1 MNKKIKRAFSLLLV
15 VLLLAVTFSSC
26 SLTKKESEFKE
37 STETCAYY
45 RYKSTS
51 TEPEYTIP
59 ETHNGKPITE
69 LMAFSFANAEYLKVL
84 NIGKNIEKI
93 DVWALTNCPLLE
105 AINVAEDNPNYKSVD
120 GILYNKDMTTL
131 LVYPNGK
138 TPLQKNDK
146 DEIIGG
152 GSVRVPDSVKA
163 IGENAFYLCNNLY
176 SIEFN
181 EGLETI
187 GKMAFIKC
195 GNLQEVNLPSTVKT
209 IGEDAFSYC
218 NSLKK
223 LDIPSNVTEIGDYA
237 FFSTSSVIEKITVH
251 NTEDGI
257 KLGDDW
263 IPIVK
268 DSVGEK
274 VPVEFVGKK

>member
-26 SLTKKESEFKE
+26 SLMNNEPEFKE
-37 STETCAYY
+37 SADTCAYY
-45 RYKSTS
+45 RYKSAS
-51 TEPEYTIP
+51 TETEYTIP

-69 LMAFSFANAEYLKVL
+69 LMAFSFSNAEYLKVL

-120 GILYNKDMTTL
+120 GVLYNKDMTAL

-138 TPLQKNDK
+138 TPLQEK
-146 DEIIGG
+146 DGKIVGG
-152 GSVRVPDSVKA
+152 GTVKVPDSVKA

-181 EGLETI
+181 EGLESI

-195 GNLQEVNLPSTVKT
+195 GNLQEVNLPSTVK
-209 IGEDAFSYC
+209 ILGEDAFSYC

-223 LDIPSNVTEIGDYA
+223 IDIPSSVTEIGDHA
-237 FFSTSSVIEKITVH
+237 FFSTSSVIEKITVR
-251 NTEDGI
+251 NTEDEI
-257 KLGDDW
+257 KLGEDW

-268 DSVGEK
+268 DKVGEK